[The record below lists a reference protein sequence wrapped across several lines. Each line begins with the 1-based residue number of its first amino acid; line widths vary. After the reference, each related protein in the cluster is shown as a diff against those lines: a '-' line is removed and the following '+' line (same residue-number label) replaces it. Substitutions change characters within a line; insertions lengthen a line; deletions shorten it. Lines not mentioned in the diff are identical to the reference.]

1 MNALF
6 QKPTSILLATYT
18 RKTNN
23 RSHRGGEHSEN
34 FYSECLPPPGM
45 YKRIASRQFNAI
57 ELLKIAYHTTYDN
70 FILSTQSFVKET
82 IYLRILTSFFFLMI
96 TKDVCHPFVI

>member
-6 QKPTSILLATYT
+6 PITTSILLATYT

-23 RSHRGGEHSEN
+23 WSHRGGEHSGN

-45 YKRIASRQFNAI
+45 YKRLASRQLNAI
-57 ELLKIAYHTTYDN
+57 EILKIAYHTTYDN
-70 FILSTQSFVKET
+70 FILNT
-82 IYLRILTSFFFLMI
+82 
-96 TKDVCHPFVI
+96 HPLSRKQYIEGF

>member
-1 MNALF
+1 MQYARQHFLNTMNALF

-57 ELLKIAYHTTYDN
+57 ELLKMHI
-70 FILSTQSFVKET
+70 ILHMT
-82 IYLRILTSFFFLMI
+82 ILF
-96 TKDVCHPFVI
+96 